1 MRMAIL
7 HALLDLLL
15 PPICLAC
22 EERIDPRD
30 RARFVCAR
38 CKARLRAVPSPA
50 CPRCGASRR
59 QTGRAPGDSCP
70 ECQNWPD
77 ILRWARAACLLH
89 PPADHLVHQLK
100 YNGWRCLA
108 GPMADRMANLPLPSE
123 CAECRIC
130 VPVPTS
136 AQRVRERGYNQAGLL
151 AAAFARSSGRELV
164 PALVRSMA
172 STSQTGLQPVKR
184 RANVAGAFRLDPVLA
199 RRLGNAH
206 VMLIDDV
213 LTTGA
218 TAVECTRVLETG
230 GVRFVTL
237 ITFARA
243 LDARRLTT

>member
-1 MRMAIL
+1 MRMAML

-15 PPICLAC
+15 PPVCLAC
-22 EERIDPRD
+22 DERIDPRD
-30 RARFVCAR
+30 KARFVCPR
-38 CKARLRAVPSPA
+38 CKSRLRAVPAPS

-59 QTGRAPGDSCP
+59 QTGRTAGESCP
-70 ECQNWPD
+70 ECQTWPET
-77 ILRWARAACLLH
+77 LRYARASCLLF

-100 YNGWRCLA
+100 YSGWRRLA
-108 GPMADRMANLPLPSE
+108 EPMAERMANLPLPSE
-123 CAECRIC
+123 CADCRMCI
-130 VPVPTS
+130 PVPTS
-136 AQRVRERGYNQAGLL
+136 RRRIRERGYNQAGLL
-151 AAAFARSSGRELV
+151 AAAFARATGRELV
-164 PALVRSMA
+164 PALVRSAA

-206 VMLIDDV
+206 VILIDDV

-230 GVRFVTL
+230 GIRFVTL